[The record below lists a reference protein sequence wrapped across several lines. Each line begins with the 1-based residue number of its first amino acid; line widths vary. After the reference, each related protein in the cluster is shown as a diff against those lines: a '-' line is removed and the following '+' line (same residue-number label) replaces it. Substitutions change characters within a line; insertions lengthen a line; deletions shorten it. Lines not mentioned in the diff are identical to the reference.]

1 MPVVGGSST
10 RGASSAHATTAPIEV
25 RTTNW
30 ASVAGTRSFG
40 PASGEAEIR

>member
-1 MPVVGGSST
+1 M
-10 RGASSAHATTAPIEV
+10 APIAV

-40 PASGEAEIR
+40 PANGDAEIR